1 LIELNLIKNKMES
14 VEFLQFLDLSNLHR
28 LLLSSNKI
36 VHAKSLLKMYFPQ
49 ILVYDVSSNMFIGER
64 MDAKKIEKII
74 PFTYFVF
81 GQVDNLY
88 VSIKFKVNLLS
99 EHRKNSERQFN

>member
-1 LIELNLIKNKMES
+1 
-14 VEFLQFLDLSNLHR
+14 
-28 LLLSSNKI
+28 
-36 VHAKSLLKMYFPQ
+36 
-49 ILVYDVSSNMFIGER
+49 MFIGER

-81 GQVDNLY
+81 GHVGNLY

-99 EHRKNSERQFN
+99 EHRKNYERQFN